1 MSTREFQLLLQ
12 SARSRPD
19 AGRIGNLVQ
28 EGINWQTLLELAKRH
43 HVQSLVIRS
52 LKLACWDAVPPA
64 QQVELESSSRTI
76 AVKNLLCTGELFRLL
91 DAFGKN
97 GIASVAFKGPVL
109 AELVYGDLFL
119 REFADLDIL
128 VHQADVCKAE
138 KVLITG
144 GYQSYDQDKDYRS
157 AFLSYYGQQPFWAAN
172 GVMVDL
178 HWRLASK
185 NVALPIQL
193 SAVWERLQKVMILG
207 RNVPTLAWQDIPLF
221 LAAHGTMHGWASLIW
236 LCDFAELLHK
246 REDIDWGILFHC
258 AQRAHSSRPLL
269 LAMFLASTML
279 DAPAPTELTKKAR
292 ESSAVQALAEKAR
305 LEMLRP
311 PSQGDLGEFL
321 WGLRTHDLLRHKLR
335 PLTELAVTRTVNDY
349 WAMPLPK
356 PLWGMYYLTRPFR
369 LAGRMASNLTAFLR

>member
-1 MSTREFQLLLQ
+1 VSTREFQLLLH

-28 EGINWQTLLELAKRH
+28 QGINWQTLLELARRH
-43 HVQSLVIRS
+43 HVQPLVIRS
-52 LKLACWDAVPPA
+52 LKLTCWDAVPST
-64 QQVELESSSRTI
+64 QRVELESSSRAI

-97 GIASVAFKGPVL
+97 GIAAVAFKGPVL

-138 KVLITG
+138 KVLIAG

-185 NVALPIQL
+185 NVALPIRL
-193 SAVWERLQKVMILG
+193 SAVWEKLQKLMILG
-207 RNVPTLAWQDIPLF
+207 RNVPTLAWQDLPLF
-221 LAAHGTMHGWASLIW
+221 LAAHGTMHGWGSLIW

-246 REDIDWGILFHC
+246 RQDIDWGIIFHR
-258 AQRAHSSRPLL
+258 AERAHSSRPLL

-279 DAPAPTELTKKAR
+279 DAPAPTELIIKAR
-292 ESSAVQALAEKAR
+292 ESSAVQALVEKAH

-321 WGLRTHDLLRHKLR
+321 WGLKTHDLLRHRLR

-356 PLWGMYYLTRPFR
+356 TLWGVYYLTRPFR
-369 LAGRMASNLTAFLR
+369 IAGRMAGNLTAFLR